1 MTAAKKSQNS
11 PRGKPFA
18 AGNPGK
24 PKGATTKSVAL
35 IRDMIAQA
43 LNNAGG
49 VEYLTERANDP
60 RTASAFLSLVG
71 KAMPVQV
78 TGEGGGALG
87 MTLVITGVPA
97 TPQS

>member
-1 MTAAKKSQNS
+1 MTA
-11 PRGKPFA
+11 
-18 AGNPGK
+18 
-24 PKGATTKSVAL
+24 TTSA
-35 IRDMIAQA
+35 RIAVRQR
-43 LNNAGG
+43 LF
-49 VEYLTERANDP
+49 EYLTERANDP